1 MIQLC
6 IKEQQRDGESLPID
20 LWKRSVSILLL
31 YLLVLT
37 LFFTLSLFLQSMKD
51 IPGVPSPHIVEDFIQ
66 SLKNGGMST
75 KTPSNKSIVEIPQ
88 VLTVFVCTLNFDPQA
103 HFDKCINHLRSAVL
117 EREKECYML

>member
-20 LWKRSVSILLL
+20 LWKRSVSILLF

-75 KTPSNKSIVEIPQ
+75 KTPSNKSIMEIPQ
-88 VLTVFVCTLNFDPQA
+88 VSLCLCA
-103 HFDKCINHLRSAVL
+103 L
-117 EREKECYML
+117 